1 LTKGEC
7 FAARLIVGLSSS
19 ESGSEALIQKNVM
32 FRASANL
39 VHKKCGQDVENHVYK
54 TNLKPLYNH
63 FSHMPK
69 K

>member
-1 LTKGEC
+1 MRI
-7 FAARLIVGLSSS
+7 ARRLPTGF
-19 ESGSEALIQKNVM
+19 QKNEV

-39 VHKKCGQDVENHVYK
+39 VHKKCGQGVENYVHK
-54 TNLKPLYNH
+54 TDPKPLYNH